1 MRAMNERN
9 ANGLGVVV
17 GALPRT
23 RTAAPPLTRTRTAA
37 PPLTRTRT
45 AAPVGAMGLV
55 CLLVCSACGG
65 GAKGADSPGNCPEGT
80 VLNGSDCVP
89 PSTGSSHASDDSSS
103 SNSASSSKDDGPS
116 GGSAAPP
123 PSSDSPP
130 SGSGTPYQKDAVEI
144 ELKRASRQI
153 KANCGS
159 ATDDNGTASGPWGKT
174 TAAVTLGRNG
184 HIKEVAVPAP
194 YSGQPE
200 GDCAVNAFK
209 KIQFPPYASSSD
221 VILQWDIEF
230 VKPKH

>member
-1 MRAMNERN
+1 MMRAMNERN

-17 GALPRT
+17 DALPRT
-23 RTAAPPLTRTRTAA
+23 RTAAPPLPEAW
-37 PPLTRTRT
+37 T

-55 CLLVCSACGG
+55 FLLVCAACGG

-103 SNSASSSKDDGPS
+103 SSSSKDDAPS
-116 GGSAAPP
+116 GRSAAAP

-184 HIKEVAVPAP
+184 HIKEVSVPAP

-200 GDCAVNAFK
+200 GDCAVNAFM